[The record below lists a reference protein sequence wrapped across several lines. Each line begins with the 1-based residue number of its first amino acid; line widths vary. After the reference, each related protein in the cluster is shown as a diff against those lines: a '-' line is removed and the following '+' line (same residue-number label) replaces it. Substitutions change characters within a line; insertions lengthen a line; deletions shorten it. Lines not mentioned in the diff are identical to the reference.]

1 MTSATATSAFATAP
15 FVIAVDYVEWPEFR
29 DTPDITPVDPRLT
42 FTLEC
47 DAQSTVKFRWR

>member
-1 MTSATATSAFATAP
+1 MTSATATSAFVTAP
-15 FVIAVDYVEWPEFR
+15 FVIAADYVEWPEFR